1 LFQATICPHCGKA
14 VSRPA
19 AVIRSMTFIVHF
31 SEPPLL
37 TDGDETELE
46 VSGYEDVG
54 SMYLLELPDGGRRS
68 VGKQLVDEI
77 TESTD

>member
-1 LFQATICPHCGKA
+1 
-14 VSRPA
+14 
-19 AVIRSMTFIVHF
+19 MTFTVHF
-31 SEPPLL
+31 TEPHLL

-54 SMYLLELPDGGRRS
+54 SMYLLELTDGGRRS